1 MGKIE
6 KLTKDIENYK
16 LEIEKYEGKLV
27 EAKELHKSGG
37 IEKDKLFSIRHKY
50 QEKIRATQIAIRR
63 KEKARLHYEKDL
75 KEKLEKEK
83 EKEKGGK
90 TSKK

>member
-6 KLTKDIENYK
+6 RLTKDIEKYK
-16 LEIEKYEGKLV
+16 IEIVNYEGKLV
-27 EAKELHKSGG
+27 KAKELHKSGG
-37 IEKDKLFSIRHKY
+37 IDKDKLFSIRHKY

-63 KEKARLHYEKDL
+63 KEKARLLFEKQI
-75 KEKLEKEK
+75 KEDLEKEK
-83 EKEKGGK
+83 EKEKGLK

>member
-6 KLTKDIENYK
+6 KLNKDIEKYR
-16 LEIEKYEGKLV
+16 LDIEGYESKLV
-27 EAKELHKSGG
+27 EARELHKSGRLD
-37 IEKDKLFSIRHKY
+37 KDNLFTIRHKY
-50 QEKIRATQIAIRR
+50 QERIRSAQIAIRR

-83 EKEKGGK
+83 EKTEGK
-90 TSKK
+90 QKR